1 MFLLLNK
8 YLTTYTNSPS
18 LPASLPLSVSTSVD
32 NMLPTRISLL
42 QVPPTAAG
50 RQSAG
55 SNNVLMCAT
64 FRLTHWLT
72 HWLTHSR
79 SCQPVAGS
87 DWLTDNWTDQETESD
102 TGTVCV
108 GKGQTAAAAAA
119 KLVFWQMFYNELS
132 LLYKLVVICSWL
144 TDWQTDWLI
153 DWLMAA
159 LIAWQVNTIHTH
171 TQKFCQFHNKNS
183 CQLLSKS
190 ELQSFHKSDNFC
202 ILQYAETEMKMKFDY
217 VLLDKLNCKLKLF
230 FGPDRKSQ
238 SNRVRRSFS
247 IRLATFSPTTTG
259 GEVTSCDPTPTK
271 RERERV
277 RPKRAQHVHTAA
289 VRPIK
294 GKNRKKKK
302 IQNKQETEKAKYV
315 AFYTLGRAFIVLAM
329 GFYNFYSNCSHCP
342 LSIAPESQ
350 CLEAASRW
358 TCSSTHVAHALIC
371 FVTFHYNNRAGL
383 PRPTIDCLCS
393 SSYSRTHTE
402 KLSFSLSL
410 SSLGFSL
417 LVFIYYKWH

>member
-102 TGTVCV
+102 TGTACV

-238 SNRVRRSFS
+238 SNRVRRRSFS

-271 RERERV
+271 RERES
-277 RPKRAQHVHTAA
+277 
-289 VRPIK
+289 
-294 GKNRKKKK
+294 
-302 IQNKQETEKAKYV
+302 ETEKGPTRSHSCCAANQRQKPQKEENTKQ
-315 AFYTLGRAFIVLAM
+315 ARDRKSKICCILYTWTSVHSAGNGVL
-329 GFYNFYSNCSHCP
+329 
-342 LSIAPESQ
+342 
-350 CLEAASRW
+350 
-358 TCSSTHVAHALIC
+358 
-371 FVTFHYNNRAGL
+371 
-383 PRPTIDCLCS
+383 
-393 SSYSRTHTE
+393 
-402 KLSFSLSL
+402 
-410 SSLGFSL
+410 
-417 LVFIYYKWH
+417 

>member
-159 LIAWQVNTIHTH
+159 LIAWHVNTIHTH
-171 TQKFCQFHNKNS
+171 THRSSASFTTKTLVNS
-183 CQLLSKS
+183 YQ
-190 ELQSFHKSDNFC
+190 
-202 ILQYAETEMKMKFDY
+202 
-217 VLLDKLNCKLKLF
+217 
-230 FGPDRKSQ
+230 SQ
-238 SNRVRRSFS
+238 SCRVFINQIIFAFYNMQRQKWKWNL
-247 IRLATFSPTTTG
+247 I
-259 GEVTSCDPTPTK
+259 TSC
-271 RERERV
+271 
-277 RPKRAQHVHTAA
+277 
-289 VRPIK
+289 
-294 GKNRKKKK
+294 
-302 IQNKQETEKAKYV
+302 
-315 AFYTLGRAFIVLAM
+315 
-329 GFYNFYSNCSHCP
+329 
-342 LSIAPESQ
+342 
-350 CLEAASRW
+350 
-358 TCSSTHVAHALIC
+358 
-371 FVTFHYNNRAGL
+371 
-383 PRPTIDCLCS
+383 
-393 SSYSRTHTE
+393 
-402 KLSFSLSL
+402 
-410 SSLGFSL
+410 
-417 LVFIYYKWH
+417 